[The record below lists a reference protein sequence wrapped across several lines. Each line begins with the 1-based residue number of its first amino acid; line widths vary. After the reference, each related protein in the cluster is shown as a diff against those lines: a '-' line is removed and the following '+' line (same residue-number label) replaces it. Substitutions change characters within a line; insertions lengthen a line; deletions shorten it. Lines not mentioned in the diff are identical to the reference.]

1 MPDGPRAFDESDA
14 EEEGSEEDDGE
25 DEDDEEEEGGGGAAR
40 RTAVAFAAADD
51 YSVNL
56 SDLLDDDDDDDDD
69 VSDDE
74 SDDEGGGDGDAVVDL
89 PAQMGGFVRA
99 LAAHVGEAGFA
110 QLCAP
115 LSEEERGAVGRSL
128 PAEQGE
134 DRVGNRV
141 LARPLKHELSS
152 RRSPS
157 ELMSALQ
164 RPSTPC
170 GRRIY

>member
-1 MPDGPRAFDESDA
+1 MPLVARVVQLCATAHTTAEHASNFAGTGPRAFDESDA

-40 RTAVAFAAADD
+40 GARPSPFAAADD

-56 SDLLDDDDDDDDD
+56 SDLLDDDDDDD
-69 VSDDE
+69 VSDDDE
-74 SDDEGGGDGDAVVDL
+74 SDDEGGGDGEAVDL

-115 LSEEERGAVGRSL
+115 LSEEERGAVGR
-128 PAEQGE
+128 
-134 DRVGNRV
+134 
-141 LARPLKHELSS
+141 LA
-152 RRSPS
+152 
-157 ELMSALQ
+157 A
-164 RPSTPC
+164 
-170 GRRIY
+170 GGAG

>member
-1 MPDGPRAFDESDA
+1 MARTRTTTRRWSAA
-14 EEEGSEEDDGE
+14 EAR
-25 DEDDEEEEGGGGAAR
+25 GAR
-40 RTAVAFAAADD
+40 PSPFAAADD

-110 QLCAP
+110 AAARDA
-115 LSEEERGAVGRSL
+115 ERGG
-128 PAEQGE
+128 
-134 DRVGNRV
+134 
-141 LARPLKHELSS
+141 ARRGGAARR
-152 RRSPS
+152 RRS
-157 ELMSALQ
+157 
-164 RPSTPC
+164 RVRT
-170 GRRIY
+170 G

>member
-1 MPDGPRAFDESDA
+1 MLPAALRVQPGGPVRREQSLNSCLA
-14 EEEGSEEDDGE
+14 
-25 DEDDEEEEGGGGAAR
+25 GAAP
-40 RTAVAFAAADD
+40 FAAADD

-74 SDDEGGGDGDAVVDL
+74 SDDEGGGDSDAVVDL

-115 LSEEERGAVGRSL
+115 LSEEERGAVGR
-128 PAEQGE
+128 
-134 DRVGNRV
+134 
-141 LARPLKHELSS
+141 LA
-152 RRSPS
+152 
-157 ELMSALQ
+157 A
-164 RPSTPC
+164 
-170 GRRIY
+170 GGAG